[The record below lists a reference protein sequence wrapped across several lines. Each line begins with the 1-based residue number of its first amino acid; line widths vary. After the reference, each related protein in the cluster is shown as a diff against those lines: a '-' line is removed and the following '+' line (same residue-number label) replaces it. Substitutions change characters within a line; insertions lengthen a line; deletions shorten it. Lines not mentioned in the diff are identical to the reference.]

1 MVPVPVTL
9 VAGSCAVILNF
20 WLGSRIGS
28 LRHQFKVGVGDGGQE
43 PLLRRMRA
51 QANFIENAPFF
62 LILLGAL
69 EIAGANRIGLAAIAA
84 LFMVA
89 RVAHA
94 LGMDGGPLQPGRRYG
109 ILLSALASIA
119 LVVWALF
126 CVIQSCL
133 LR

>member
-20 WLGSRIGS
+20 WLGSRIAR
-28 LRHQFKVGVGDGGQE
+28 LRHQFNVSVGDGGQE

-69 EIAGANRIGLAAIAA
+69 EIAGANRIGLAIIAA
-84 LFMVA
+84 LFIVA
-89 RVAHA
+89 RIAHA
-94 LGMDGGPLQPGRRYG
+94 IGMDGGSAQPGRRYG

-119 LVVWALF
+119 LVVWALV